1 MVCVYGVF
9 LCGVFLCGVCVCVCV
24 VCGAWRPWCQALAWH
39 GIVVIAEL
47 DASIA
52 MGHTQLEGST
62 QHSEL
67 LM

>member
-1 MVCVYGVF
+1 MCVVCVYGVF
-9 LCGVFLCGVCVCVCV
+9 LCGVFLCGV

-47 DASIA
+47 DALIA
-52 MGHTQLEGST
+52 MGHTQLEGAT